1 MSTIGRSASDRA
13 RQEADIE
20 VINRQRMYSVDRASV
35 ANLARAVLARIGQ
48 SQSGMAVTFI
58 GDRKMR
64 RLNRDY
70 RGIDAPT
77 DVLSFAYG
85 NPGELGDVVISTA
98 TAARQAESLGLPFEV
113 EVKHLVIHGTLHLA
127 GYDHETDNGEM
138 KRLENRLRR
147 DLLR

>member
-13 RQEADIE
+13 PLDADIE
-20 VINRQRMYSVDRASV
+20 VINRQRMHAVDRVSV
-35 ANLARAVLARIGQ
+35 ASLARAVLARIGQ

-98 TAARQAESLGLPFEV
+98 TAARQAESLRLSFDIEV
-113 EVKHLVIHGTLHLA
+113 QHLVIHGTLHLA

>member
-1 MSTIGRSASDRA
+1 MSTTARSASDRA
-13 RQEADIE
+13 RQDCEIE
-20 VINRQRMYSVDRASV
+20 VINRQRIHRVDRASV
-35 ANLARAVLARIGQ
+35 VDLARAVLARIGQ
-48 SQSGMAVTFI
+48 RQSGMAVTFV

-77 DVLSFAYG
+77 DVLSFVYG

-98 TAARQAESLGLPFEV
+98 TAARQAESLGVPFDV
-113 EVKHLVIHGTLHLA
+113 ELRQLVIHGTLHLA

-138 KRLENRLRR
+138 KRLEKRLRR
-147 DLLR
+147 ELLR